1 MRFQRKSSSPWPHST
16 QLIPHRLMMCQ
27 SAEDL
32 RNQAQWDGAR
42 GDSRMH
48 LLSDLSSEQYMTNL
62 DTPTNMQKDQ
72 YHPVL

>member
-1 MRFQRKSSSPWPHST
+1 
-16 QLIPHRLMMCQ
+16 MMCQ

-48 LLSDLSSEQYMTNL
+48 LLSDLSSEHYMTNL